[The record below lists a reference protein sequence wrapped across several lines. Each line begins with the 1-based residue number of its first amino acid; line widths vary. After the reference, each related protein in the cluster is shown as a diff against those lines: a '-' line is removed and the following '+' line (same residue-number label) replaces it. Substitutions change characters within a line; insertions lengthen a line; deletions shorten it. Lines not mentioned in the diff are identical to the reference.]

1 MADSILVATVS
12 ILAGAVLGGIGQATV
27 ARYAAFK
34 EAGTVAA
41 SIRAEL
47 VSLRELIER
56 RNYIPT
62 LDGIVGRLR
71 LPLPPGVSSYN
82 ETFNVSV
89 TQDYFQVFTAHVG
102 KLGTLGHAAAS
113 VVSVYTLAKSV
124 HEDLRTPS
132 GFAEQETPPSRDVLL
147 AHMMEL
153 RRLMH
158 EVLTKS
164 GEVAE
169 ELQRFQQ
176 RRWLCMFP

>member
-1 MADSILVATVS
+1 MAYSILVATVF

-102 KLGTLGHAAAS
+102 NLGRLGHAAAH
-113 VVSVYTLAKSV
+113 VVFVSPSPNPSL
-124 HEDLRTPS
+124 EDAP
-132 GFAEQETPPSRDVLL
+132 
-147 AHMMEL
+147 
-153 RRLMH
+153 
-158 EVLTKS
+158 
-164 GEVAE
+164 
-169 ELQRFQQ
+169 
-176 RRWLCMFP
+176 